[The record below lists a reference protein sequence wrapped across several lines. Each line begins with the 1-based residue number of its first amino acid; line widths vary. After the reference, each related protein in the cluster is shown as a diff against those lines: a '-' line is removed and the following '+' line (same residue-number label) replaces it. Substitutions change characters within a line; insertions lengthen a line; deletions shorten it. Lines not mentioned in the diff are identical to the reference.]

1 MAERRAFDARIARRP
16 LDGFIGLQACDEALP
31 GIETALG
38 AALARAPVT
47 LIRAESLDVLQLG
60 PQEWL
65 LRFAA
70 AREARLLAALQA
82 ATAGQHAAATLVS
95 DAWVGF
101 EVRGA
106 DAAAVLAQGCPLD
119 LDAWP
124 DSRCARTLLARAQ
137 ALIAPLAAGAGFELW
152 VERSHAT
159 YAARWLEAAASGT
172 RA

>member
-1 MAERRAFDARIARRP
+1 VAERRAFDARIARRP
-16 LDGFIGLQACDEALP
+16 VDGLISLQAGDEALP
-31 GIETALG
+31 GVEAALG
-38 AALARAPVT
+38 TALARAPAT
-47 LIRAESLDVLQLG
+47 LVRAESLDVLQLG

-70 AREARLLAALQA
+70 EREAQMLGALQA
-82 ATAGQHAAATLVS
+82 ATLGRHAAVTLVS

-124 DSRCARTLLARAQ
+124 ESRCARTLLTRVQ
-137 ALIAPLAAGAGFELW
+137 MLIAPLAAAGFELW

-159 YAARWLEAAASGT
+159 YAALWLEAAAGGT
-172 RA
+172 R